1 MQHEPTMIA
10 AAVESAPRL
19 APSSGPDGVIQTLLG
34 HSDDWTTNYC
44 KRNRSGDT
52 RNLVKR
58 FRWGEGI
65 HLTELVGSIS
75 EDFCDTWNAEKVR
88 VRITASGMR
97 RCTHSSYRI
106 SQQERRVHERRSRYP
121 GL

>member
-1 MQHEPTMIA
+1 MQHEPMMIA
-10 AAVESAPRL
+10 AAVDSVPPL

-34 HSDDWTTNYC
+34 HSDDWTTNHC
-44 KRNRSGDT
+44 KRNRRGDT

-65 HLTELVGSIS
+65 HLTELVGSIL
-75 EDFCDTWNAEKVR
+75 EDFCDMWNAEKVR
-88 VRITASGMR
+88 VRIAALGMR
-97 RCTHSSYRI
+97 CCTHSSCRI
-106 SQQERRVHERRSRYP
+106 SQQERRVHERRSRCP